1 MAIQFPVN
9 DFDLRE
15 FIARAE
21 RFGVE
26 RFAFAVTP
34 NVDHIIRYCD
44 EPAFRRL
51 YADAA
56 FVLLDSRF
64 LARLLFLLRGVRLKS
79 SPGSDITKVLFDSII
94 APDDS
99 VVIIG
104 ANDLLV
110 QRLAQRRGLRG
121 VRHHNPPMGFIH
133 DPVALEACLEF
144 IERASPFRFCF
155 LAVGSP
161 QQEML
166 AKALL
171 QRGRARGLALCVG
184 ASIDFLTGLEKRA
197 PRWLQVLGMEWVY
210 RLAQNPRRLAK
221 RYFVRGPRIFF
232 LLPSIRFQ
240 RRTPQGVPRLV
251 PRT

>member
-1 MAIQFPVN
+1 MVVQFPVN
-9 DFDLRE
+9 DYDLRE

-64 LARLLFLLRGVRLKS
+64 LARLLFLVRGVRLKS
-79 SPGSDITKVLFDSII
+79 SPGSDITKALFESVI
-94 APDDS
+94 APEDT
-99 VVIIG
+99 VVIVG
-104 ANDLLV
+104 ASAFQV
-110 QRLAQRRGLRG
+110 QRLAQRHGLRD

-133 DPVALEACLEF
+133 DPAAFDACLEF

-166 AKALL
+166 AKELL
-171 QRGRARGLALCVG
+171 LRGKARGLALCVG
-184 ASIDFLTGLEKRA
+184 ASIDFLTGVEKRA
-197 PRWLQVLGMEWVY
+197 PRWLQALGMEWVY
-210 RLAQNPRRLAK
+210 RLLQNPRRLAK
-221 RYFVRGPRIFF
+221 RYFVRGPRIFM

-240 RRTPQGVPRLV
+240 RRSPQGVQRLV